1 MHHNIIY
8 QIISV
13 KHEYNSISSHSLHSA
28 LQQYLH
34 HCLLHPSSHFSS
46 FHFLYLLTS
55 PPFCLFLLQPF
66 TFFRPH
72 YQFLTLTLHCSS
84 STFAI
89 IILLF
94 PLTHLSLFFLIF
106 LSEKSILLL
115 AADTPAGQDVGVTEA
130 KAEPRVAGR
139 GVPHVQGDRLVAVME
154 LKRGHQ
160 QCEVQVEV
168 RPLGVVPQVLGVEVQ
183 DPLPCP
189 A

>member
-1 MHHNIIY
+1 MSNP
-8 QIISV
+8 
-13 KHEYNSISSHSLHSA
+13 NPSL
-28 LQQYLH
+28 
-34 HCLLHPSSHFSS
+34 F
-46 FHFLYLLTS
+46 FL
-55 PPFCLFLLQPF
+55 
-66 TFFRPH
+66 
-72 YQFLTLTLHCSS
+72 
-84 STFAI
+84 TFAI

-94 PLTHLSLFFLIF
+94 PLTHLSLFLLVF

-115 AADTPAGQDVGVTEA
+115 TADTPAGQDVGVTET

-168 RPLGVVPQVLGVEVQ
+168 RPLGVVSQVLGVEVQ